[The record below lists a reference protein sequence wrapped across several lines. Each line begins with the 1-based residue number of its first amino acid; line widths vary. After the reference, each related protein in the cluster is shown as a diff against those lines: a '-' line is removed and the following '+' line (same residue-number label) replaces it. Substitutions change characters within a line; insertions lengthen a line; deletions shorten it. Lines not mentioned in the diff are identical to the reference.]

1 MKPKHQAIVAG
12 LALSLTLGVAAP
24 IPMFAQTDTVQ
35 QQDIAGN
42 ANADPITDVDAKQPA
57 PSDYDP
63 ADEYSEAVDPSSL
76 MTLSFNS
83 MMATSS
89 SSLQPKALSSEM
101 KYFAQNESGS
111 NYNLGFSY
119 GDGYHAMGFYQ
130 FDRRYALVDFMQECY
145 NYNPQKYGMFKAV
158 IDRGSELKRDVD
170 DVIYDEKTHKLTE
183 LGQLAEDAWHAA
195 YAADPQEFSALQD
208 AYGYQEYYL
217 PVERIV
223 RKYGL
228 DLSGRADCLKGLCWG
243 MNNLFGSGG
252 CQKFFKMANL
262 SNDMSDEQ
270 AVTAI
275 CDALIDYM
283 TNPSTNQY
291 AASYANRYTR
301 EKKTCL
307 TYLAQHKTENDA
319 NKDTAGSGS
328 DAGSDSGNGS
338 TSDTGTDS
346 GNGSTSDTGTDSGN
360 GTGSDSGTGS
370 GSGSDSGAGSG
381 TGSTDQP
388 SQGAGSVGGG
398 SSAAGGAITTPAG
411 GSATGSPNAPSTDTG
426 AGSTSSPSTG
436 GGADSGDGSTSGG
449 NSSSNAPSGTPS
461 DSAAGSNGSADAGG
475 DSGDD
480 AGDANGGAT
489 SGGTSD
495 NGASSDAGTQGS
507 GSTSLPSTDGKPDGG
522 KDGTDSKDDGGKGQ
536 GDKSVKAKAKA
547 GSDKADTKSG
557 EVEKLPATADASTIG
572 LVVSAALSLSGV
584 GAVVVG
590 KRRSAEKVPFEDGFR
605 G

>member
-12 LALSLTLGVAAP
+12 LALSLTLSVAAP

-63 ADEYSEAVDPSSL
+63 ADEYSEVVDPSPL
-76 MTLSFNS
+76 MTLSLNS
-83 MMATSS
+83 IMATSS

-158 IDRGSELKRDVD
+158 IDRGSELKRDAD
-170 DVIYDEKTHKLTE
+170 DVIYDKKTHKLTE

-283 TNPSTNQY
+283 TNTSTNQY
-291 AASYANRYTR
+291 AASYANRYER

-319 NKDTAGSGS
+319 NKDTSGSGSDTDSDAGAGSGS
-328 DAGSDSGNGS
+328 GAGSDSNNGS
-338 TSDTGTDS
+338 
-346 GNGSTSDTGTDSGN
+346 GS

-370 GSGSDSGAGSG
+370 GSGS
-381 TGSTDQP
+381 TDQP
-388 SQGAGSVGGG
+388 SQGEGSAGGG
-398 SSAAGGAITTPAG
+398 SSAAGGTVTTPAG
-411 GSATGSPNAPSTDTG
+411 GSTTGSPNAPSTDMGT
-426 AGSTSSPSTG
+426 GSTSSPSTG

-449 NSSSNAPSGTPS
+449 SSSSNAPSGTPS
-461 DSAAGSNGSADAGG
+461 DSAAGSNGSADADG

-489 SGGTSD
+489 NGDTSD
-495 NGASSDAGTQGS
+495 NGASSGAGTQGS

-522 KDGTDSKDDGGKGQ
+522 KDGADSKDDGGKGQ
-536 GDKSVKAKAKA
+536 GDKGINGQGKAMVKAGA
-547 GSDKADTKSG
+547 DKADTKSG

-584 GAVVVG
+584 GAVVAG

>member
-42 ANADPITDVDAKQPA
+42 ADADPITDVDAKQPA

-63 ADEYSEAVDPSSL
+63 GDEYSEAVDSSSL

-83 MMATSS
+83 IMATSS
-89 SSLQPKALSSEM
+89 SSLQPMALSSEL

-145 NYNPQKYGMFKAV
+145 NYNPQKYGMLKAV
-158 IDRGSELKRDVD
+158 IDRGSELKRDAD
-170 DVIYDEKTHKLTE
+170 DVIYDKKTHKLTE

-195 YAADPQEFSALQD
+195 YAADSQEFSALQD

-283 TNPSTNQY
+283 TNTSTNQY
-291 AASYANRYTR
+291 AASYANRYER

-319 NKDTAGSGS
+319 NKDTSGSGSDTDSDAGAGSGS
-328 DAGSDSGNGS
+328 DNGS
-338 TSDTGTDS
+338 GS
-346 GNGSTSDTGTDSGN
+346 GAS
-360 GTGSDSGTGS
+360 SDSGTGS
-370 GSGSDSGAGSG
+370 GSGS
-381 TGSTDQP
+381 TDQP
-388 SQGAGSVGGG
+388 SQGTGGG
-398 SSAAGGAITTPAG
+398 SSAAGGTVTTPAG
-411 GSATGSPNAPSTDTG
+411 GGTTGSPNAPSTDAGT
-426 AGSTSSPSTG
+426 GSTSSPSTG

-449 NSSSNAPSGTPS
+449 SSSSNAPSGTPS
-461 DSAAGSNGSADAGG
+461 DSAAGSNGSADADG

-489 SGGTSD
+489 NGDTSD
-495 NGASSDAGTQGS
+495 NGASSGAGTQGS
-507 GSTSLPSTDGKPDGG
+507 GSTSLPSTGEKPDGG
-522 KDGTDSKDDGGKGQ
+522 KDSTDSKDDGGKGQ
-536 GDKSVKAKAKA
+536 GDKGVNGRGKAKA
-547 GSDKADTKSG
+547 GADRADTKSD

>member
-12 LALSLTLGVAAP
+12 LALSLTLSVAAP

-63 ADEYSEAVDPSSL
+63 ADEYSEVVDSSSL
-76 MTLSFNS
+76 MTLSLNS
-83 MMATSS
+83 IMATSS

-158 IDRGSELKRDVD
+158 IDRGSELKRDAD
-170 DVIYDEKTHKLTE
+170 DVIYDKKTHKLTE
-183 LGQLAEDAWHAA
+183 LGQFAEDAWHAA

-283 TNPSTNQY
+283 TNTSTNQY
-291 AASYANRYTR
+291 AASYANRYER

-307 TYLAQHKTENDA
+307 TYLSQHKTENDA
-319 NKDTAGSGS
+319 NKDTSGSGSDTGSDVGAGSGS
-328 DAGSDSGNGS
+328 GAGSDSNNGS
-338 TSDTGTDS
+338 
-346 GNGSTSDTGTDSGN
+346 GS

-370 GSGSDSGAGSG
+370 GSGS
-381 TGSTDQP
+381 TDQP
-388 SQGAGSVGGG
+388 SQGEGSAGGG
-398 SSAAGGAITTPAG
+398 SSAAGGTVTTPAG
-411 GSATGSPNAPSTDTG
+411 GSTTGSPNAPSTDMGT
-426 AGSTSSPSTG
+426 GSTSSPSTG

-449 NSSSNAPSGTPS
+449 SSSSNAPSGTPS
-461 DSAAGSNGSADAGG
+461 DSAAGSNGSADADG

-489 SGGTSD
+489 NGDTSD
-495 NGASSDAGTQGS
+495 NGASSGAGTQGS

-522 KDGTDSKDDGGKGQ
+522 KDGADSKDDGGKGQ
-536 GDKSVKAKAKA
+536 GDKGINGQGKAMAKA
-547 GSDKADTKSG
+547 GADKADTKSG

-584 GAVVVG
+584 GAVVAG

>member
-63 ADEYSEAVDPSSL
+63 GDEYSEAVDSSSL

-83 MMATSS
+83 IMATSS

-145 NYNPQKYGMFKAV
+145 SYNPQKYGMFKAV
-158 IDRGSELKRDVD
+158 IDRGGELKRDAD
-170 DVIYDEKTHKLTE
+170 DVIYDKKTHKLTE

-283 TNPSTNQY
+283 TNTSTNQY

-338 TSDTGTDS
+338 TSDTGTGSD
-346 GNGSTSDTGTDSGN
+346 NGSGS

-370 GSGSDSGAGSG
+370 GSGS
-381 TGSTDQP
+381 TDQP
-388 SQGAGSVGGG
+388 SQGAGGG
-398 SSAAGGAITTPAG
+398 SSAAGGTVTTPAG
-411 GSATGSPNAPSTDTG
+411 GSTTGSPNAPSTDAG

-436 GGADSGDGSTSGG
+436 SGTNSGDGSASSGD
-449 NSSSNAPSGTPS
+449 SSSNAPSGAPS

-480 AGDANGGAT
+480 AGDADAGAT
-489 SGGTSD
+489 NGDASD
-495 NGASSDAGTQGS
+495 NGASSGAGTQGS

-522 KDGTDSKDDGGKGQ
+522 KGQ
-536 GDKSVKAKAKA
+536 GDKGINGQGKAKA
-547 GSDKADTKSG
+547 GSDKADTKSD

-590 KRRSAEKVPFEDGFR
+590 KRHSAEKVPFEDGFR

>member
-24 IPMFAQTDTVQ
+24 IPLFAQTDTVQ

-101 KYFAQNESGS
+101 KYFAENESGS

-158 IDRGSELKRDVD
+158 IDRGSELKRNVD
-170 DVIYDEKTHKLTE
+170 DVIYDKKTHKLTE

-195 YAADPQEFSALQD
+195 YTADPQEFSALQD

-223 RKYGL
+223 HKYGL

-252 CQKFFKMANL
+252 CQKFFKMADL

-283 TNPSTNQY
+283 TNTSTNQY
-291 AASYANRYTR
+291 AASYANRYER

-307 TYLAQHKTENDA
+307 TYLAQHKAENDA
-319 NKDTAGSGS
+319 NKDASGSGSDTGSDAGAGSGS
-328 DAGSDSGNGS
+328 
-338 TSDTGTDS
+338 
-346 GNGSTSDTGTDSGN
+346 
-360 GTGSDSGTGS
+360 GTGSDSNNGSGSGAGSDSDAGS
-370 GSGSDSGAGSG
+370 GSGS
-381 TGSTDQP
+381 TGQP
-388 SQGAGSVGGG
+388 SQGAGGG

-411 GSATGSPNAPSTDTG
+411 GSTTGSPNTPSTDTG
-426 AGSTSSPSTG
+426 AGSTSSPDAGS
-436 GGADSGDGSTSGG
+436 GADSGNGSVSSGGSSSDAPSGAPSGGATGSNSSVDAGG
-449 NSSSNAPSGTPS
+449 NSDGE
-461 DSAAGSNGSADAGG
+461 
-475 DSGDD
+475 
-480 AGDANGGAT
+480 AGDANGGAA
-489 SGGTSD
+489 SGDASG
-495 NGASSDAGTQGS
+495 NGSPSNADAPGS
-507 GSTSLPSTDGKPDGG
+507 GSTSLPSAGEKPDGG
-522 KDGTDSKDDGGKGQ
+522 KDGADSKDDGGKGQ
-536 GDKSVKAKAKA
+536 GDKSVNGQGKAKDGA
-547 GSDKADTKSG
+547 GKADTKSD

-590 KRRSAEKVPFEDGFR
+590 KRHSAEKVPFEDGFR

>member
-63 ADEYSEAVDPSSL
+63 GDEYSEAVDSSSL

-83 MMATSS
+83 IMATSS
-89 SSLQPKALSSEM
+89 SSLQPMALSSEL

-158 IDRGSELKRDVD
+158 IDRGSELKRDAD
-170 DVIYDEKTHKLTE
+170 DVIYDKKTHKLTE

-283 TNPSTNQY
+283 TNTSTNQY

-307 TYLAQHKTENDA
+307 TYLSQHKTENDT
-319 NKDTAGSGS
+319 NKDTSGSGSDTGSDAGAGSGS
-328 DAGSDSGNGS
+328 GAGSDSDNGS
-338 TSDTGTDS
+338 
-346 GNGSTSDTGTDSGN
+346 GS

-370 GSGSDSGAGSG
+370 GSGS
-381 TGSTDQP
+381 TDQP
-388 SQGAGSVGGG
+388 SQGAGGG
-398 SSAAGGAITTPAG
+398 SSAAGGTVTTPAG
-411 GSATGSPNAPSTDTG
+411 GSTTGSSNAPSTDAGT
-426 AGSTSSPSTG
+426 GSTSSPSTG

-449 NSSSNAPSGTPS
+449 SSSSNAPSGTPS

-475 DSGDD
+475 DSDDD

-489 SGGTSD
+489 NGDTSD
-495 NGASSDAGTQGS
+495 NGASSGAGTQGS
-507 GSTSLPSTDGKPDGG
+507 GSTSLPNTDGKPDGG
-522 KDGTDSKDDGGKGQ
+522 KGQ
-536 GDKSVKAKAKA
+536 GDKGINGQGKAKA
-547 GSDKADTKSG
+547 GSDKADTKSD

-590 KRRSAEKVPFEDGFR
+590 KRHSAEKVPFEDGFR

>member
-35 QQDIAGN
+35 QQDIVGN
-42 ANADPITDVDAKQPA
+42 ADADPITDVDAKQPA

-63 ADEYSEAVDPSSL
+63 GDEYSEAVDSSSL

-83 MMATSS
+83 IMATSS
-89 SSLQPKALSSEM
+89 SSLQPMALSSEL

-158 IDRGSELKRDVD
+158 IDRGSELKRDAD
-170 DVIYDEKTHKLTE
+170 DVIYDKKTHKLTE

-283 TNPSTNQY
+283 TNTSTNQY

-307 TYLAQHKTENDA
+307 TYLAQHKTEDDA
-319 NKDTAGSGS
+319 NKDTSGSGSDTGSDAGAGSGS
-328 DAGSDSGNGS
+328 GAGSDSNNGS
-338 TSDTGTDS
+338 GS
-346 GNGSTSDTGTDSGN
+346 GA
-360 GTGSDSGTGS
+360 GSDSGTGS
-370 GSGSDSGAGSG
+370 GSGS
-381 TGSTDQP
+381 TDQP
-388 SQGAGSVGGG
+388 SQGAGGG

-411 GSATGSPNAPSTDTG
+411 GSTTGSPNTPSTDAGTG
-426 AGSTSSPSTG
+426 SASSPSTG
-436 GGADSGDGSTSGG
+436 SGTNSGDGSTSGSS
-449 NSSSNAPSGTPS
+449 SSSNAPSGAPS

-489 SGGTSD
+489 NGDTSD
-495 NGASSDAGTQGS
+495 NGASSGAGTQGS
-507 GSTSLPSTDGKPDGG
+507 GSTSLPNTDGKSDDG
-522 KDGTDSKDDGGKGQ
+522 KDGADSKDDGGKGQ
-536 GDKSVKAKAKA
+536 GDKGINGQGKAKA
-547 GSDKADTKSG
+547 GADKADMKSD

-590 KRRSAEKVPFEDGFR
+590 KRHSAEKVPFEDGFR

>member
-35 QQDIAGN
+35 QQDIVGN

-170 DVIYDEKTHKLTE
+170 DVIYDKKTHKLTE

-283 TNPSTNQY
+283 TNTSTNQY

-328 DAGSDSGNGS
+328 DAGSDSGDGS
-338 TSDTGTDS
+338 ASDTGTDS
-346 GNGSTSDTGTDSGN
+346 GNGSGS
-360 GTGSDSGTGS
+360 GTGSDSDAGS
-370 GSGSDSGAGSG
+370 GS
-381 TGSTDQP
+381 GSTDQP
-388 SQGAGSVGGG
+388 SQGTGGG
-398 SSAAGGAITTPAG
+398 SSAADGAITTPAG
-411 GSATGSPNAPSTDTG
+411 GSTTGSPNAPSTDAGT
-426 AGSTSSPSTG
+426 GSTSSPSTG
-436 GGADSGDGSTSGG
+436 GGADSGDGSTSGSS
-449 NSSSNAPSGTPS
+449 SSSNAPSGAPS

-489 SGGTSD
+489 NGDTSD
-495 NGASSDAGTQGS
+495 NGASSGAGTQGS
-507 GSTSLPSTDGKPDGG
+507 DSTSLPSADGKSDGS
-522 KDGTDSKDDGGKGQ
+522 KDSTDSKDDGGKGQ
-536 GDKSVKAKAKA
+536 GDKGVNGQGKAKA
-547 GSDKADTKSG
+547 GADKADMKSD

>member
-24 IPMFAQTDTVQ
+24 VPMFAQTDTVQ

-63 ADEYSEAVDPSSL
+63 ADEYSEAADPSSL

-83 MMATSS
+83 IMATSS
-89 SSLQPKALSSEM
+89 SSLQPKALSSEL

-130 FDRRYALVDFMQECY
+130 FDRRYALVDFMRECY

-170 DVIYDEKTHKLTE
+170 DVIYDKKTHKLTE

-283 TNPSTNQY
+283 TNTSTNQY
-291 AASYANRYTR
+291 AASYANRYER

-338 TSDTGTDS
+338 ASDTGTDS
-346 GNGSTSDTGTDSGN
+346 GNGS
-360 GTGSDSGTGS
+360 GSDSDAGS
-370 GSGSDSGAGSG
+370 GS
-381 TGSTDQP
+381 GSTDQP
-388 SQGAGSVGGG
+388 SQGAGGAGGG

-411 GSATGSPNAPSTDTG
+411 GSTTGSPNAPFTDTG

-489 SGGTSD
+489 SGDTSD
-495 NGASSDAGTQGS
+495 NGASSGAGTQGS
-507 GSTSLPSTDGKPDGG
+507 GSTSLPSMDAKSDGG
-522 KDGTDSKDDGGKGQ
+522 KDSTDSKDDDSKGQ
-536 GDKSVKAKAKA
+536 GDKSADSQGKAKA
-547 GSDKADTKSG
+547 GADKADTKSG
-557 EVEKLPATADASTIG
+557 EVEKLPATADAGTIG

-590 KRRSAEKVPFEDGFR
+590 KRHSAEKVPFEDGFR

>member
-12 LALSLTLGVAAP
+12 LALSLTLSVAAP

-63 ADEYSEAVDPSSL
+63 GDEYSEAVDSSSL

-83 MMATSS
+83 IMATSS
-89 SSLQPKALSSEM
+89 SSLQPMALSSEM

-145 NYNPQKYGMFKAV
+145 SYNPQKYGMFKAV
-158 IDRGSELKRDVD
+158 IDRGSELKRDAD
-170 DVIYDEKTHKLTE
+170 DVIYDKKTHKLTE

-283 TNPSTNQY
+283 TNTSTNQY
-291 AASYANRYTR
+291 AASYANRYER

-319 NKDTAGSGS
+319 NKDTSGSGS
-328 DAGSDSGNGS
+328 GAS
-338 TSDTGTDS
+338 
-346 GNGSTSDTGTDSGN
+346 
-360 GTGSDSGTGS
+360 SDSGTGS
-370 GSGSDSGAGSG
+370 GSGS
-381 TGSTDQP
+381 TDQP
-388 SQGAGSVGGG
+388 SQGAGGG

-411 GSATGSPNAPSTDTG
+411 GSTTGSPNAPSTDTG
-426 AGSTSSPSTG
+426 TGSTSSPSTG

-449 NSSSNAPSGTPS
+449 SSSSNAPSGTPS
-461 DSAAGSNGSADAGG
+461 DSAAGSNGSADADG

-489 SGGTSD
+489 NGDTSD
-495 NGASSDAGTQGS
+495 NGASSGAGTQGS
-507 GSTSLPSTDGKPDGG
+507 GSTSLPNTDGKTDGG
-522 KDGTDSKDDGGKGQ
+522 KDGADSKDDGGKGQ
-536 GDKSVKAKAKA
+536 GDKGISGQGKAKA
-547 GSDKADTKSG
+547 GVDKADTKSD
-557 EVEKLPATADASTIG
+557 EAEKLPATADASTIG

-590 KRRSAEKVPFEDGFR
+590 KRRSVEKVPFEDGFR

>member
-35 QQDIAGN
+35 QQDIVGN
-42 ANADPITDVDAKQPA
+42 ADADPITDVDAKQPA

-63 ADEYSEAVDPSSL
+63 GDEYSEAVDSSSL

-83 MMATSS
+83 IMATSS
-89 SSLQPKALSSEM
+89 SSLQPMALSSEL

-145 NYNPQKYGMFKAV
+145 NCNPQKYGMFKAV
-158 IDRGSELKRDVD
+158 IDRGSELKRDAD
-170 DVIYDEKTHKLTE
+170 DVIYNKKTHKLTE

-283 TNPSTNQY
+283 TNTSTNQY

-307 TYLAQHKTENDA
+307 TYLSQHKTENDA

-338 TSDTGTDS
+338 ASDTGTDS
-346 GNGSTSDTGTDSGN
+346 GNGSGS

-370 GSGSDSGAGSG
+370 GSGS
-381 TGSTDQP
+381 TDRP
-388 SQGAGSVGGG
+388 SQGEGSAGGG
-398 SSAAGGAITTPAG
+398 SSAADGAITTPAG
-411 GSATGSPNAPSTDTG
+411 GSTTGSPNAPSTDAG

-436 GGADSGDGSTSGG
+436 SGTDSGDGSTSGSS
-449 NSSSNAPSGTPS
+449 SSSNAPSGAPS
-461 DSAAGSNGSADAGG
+461 DSAAGSNGSANAGG

-489 SGGTSD
+489 NGDTSD
-495 NGASSDAGTQGS
+495 NGASSGAGTQGS
-507 GSTSLPSTDGKPDGG
+507 GSPNTGEKPDGG
-522 KDGTDSKDDGGKGQ
+522 KDSTDSKDDGGKGQ
-536 GDKSVKAKAKA
+536 GDKSANGQGKAKADT
-547 GSDKADTKSG
+547 DKADTKSG

-590 KRRSAEKVPFEDGFR
+590 KRHSAEKVPFEDGFR

>member
-63 ADEYSEAVDPSSL
+63 ADEYSEVVDPSPL

-83 MMATSS
+83 IMATSS

-158 IDRGSELKRDVD
+158 IDRGSELKRDAD
-170 DVIYDEKTHKLTE
+170 DVIYDKKTHKLTE

-195 YAADPQEFSALQD
+195 YAADSQEFSALQD

-252 CQKFFKMANL
+252 CQKFFKMADL

-283 TNPSTNQY
+283 TNTSTNQY

-319 NKDTAGSGS
+319 NKDTSGSGSDTGSDAGAGSGS
-328 DAGSDSGNGS
+328 GVGSDSNNGS
-338 TSDTGTDS
+338 
-346 GNGSTSDTGTDSGN
+346 GS

-370 GSGSDSGAGSG
+370 GSGS
-381 TGSTDQP
+381 TDQP
-388 SQGAGSVGGG
+388 SQGEGSAGGD

-411 GSATGSPNAPSTDTG
+411 GSTAGSPNAPSTDAG
-426 AGSTSSPSTG
+426 AGSTPSPSTSSG
-436 GGADSGDGSTSGG
+436 TDSGDGSTSG
-449 NSSSNAPSGTPS
+449 SSSSSSAPSGTPS
-461 DSAAGSNGSADAGG
+461 DSAAGSNGSADADG
-475 DSGDD
+475 DSGDG
-480 AGDANGGAT
+480 AGDANGGAA
-489 SGGTSD
+489 SGDTSD
-495 NGASSDAGTQGS
+495 NGATSDAGTQGS

-522 KDGTDSKDDGGKGQ
+522 KDGADSKDDGGKGQ
-536 GDKSVKAKAKA
+536 GDKSVNDQGKAKA
-547 GSDKADTKSG
+547 GADKADTKSD

-590 KRRSAEKVPFEDGFR
+590 KRHSAEKVPFEDGFR

>member
-63 ADEYSEAVDPSSL
+63 ADEYSEAVDSSSL

-83 MMATSS
+83 IMATSS

-158 IDRGSELKRDVD
+158 IDRGSELKRDAD
-170 DVIYDEKTHKLTE
+170 DVIYDKKTHKLTE

-195 YAADPQEFSALQD
+195 YAADSQEFSALQD

-217 PVERIV
+217 SVERIV

-283 TNPSTNQY
+283 TNTSTNQY

-338 TSDTGTDS
+338 ASDTGTDS
-346 GNGSTSDTGTDSGN
+346 GNGSG
-360 GTGSDSGTGS
+360 SGT
-370 GSGSDSGAGSG
+370 GSDSGAGSG
-381 TGSTDQP
+381 SGSTDQP
-388 SQGAGSVGGG
+388 SQGAGGG

-411 GSATGSPNAPSTDTG
+411 GSTTGSPNAPSTDTG
-426 AGSTSSPSTG
+426 TGSTSSPSTG
-436 GGADSGDGSTSGG
+436 GGADSGDGSTSGSS
-449 NSSSNAPSGTPS
+449 SSSNAPSGAPS

-489 SGGTSD
+489 NGDTSD
-495 NGASSDAGTQGS
+495 NGASSGAGTQGS
-507 GSTSLPSTDGKPDGG
+507 GSTSLPNTDGKSDDG
-522 KDGTDSKDDGGKGQ
+522 KDSTDSKDDGGKGQ
-536 GDKSVKAKAKA
+536 GDKGVNGQGKAKA
-547 GSDKADTKSG
+547 GADKADMKSD

>member
-63 ADEYSEAVDPSSL
+63 ADEYSEVVDPSPL
-76 MTLSFNS
+76 MTLSLNS
-83 MMATSS
+83 IMATSS

-158 IDRGSELKRDVD
+158 IDRGSELKRDAD
-170 DVIYDEKTHKLTE
+170 DVIYDKKTHKLTE

-283 TNPSTNQY
+283 TNTSTNQY
-291 AASYANRYTR
+291 AASYANRYER

-319 NKDTAGSGS
+319 NKDTSGSGSDTGSDVGAGSGS
-328 DAGSDSGNGS
+328 GAGSDSNNGS
-338 TSDTGTDS
+338 
-346 GNGSTSDTGTDSGN
+346 GS

-370 GSGSDSGAGSG
+370 GSGS
-381 TGSTDQP
+381 TDQP
-388 SQGAGSVGGG
+388 SQGEGSAGGG
-398 SSAAGGAITTPAG
+398 SSAAGGTVTTPAG
-411 GSATGSPNAPSTDTG
+411 GSTTGSPNAPSTDMGT
-426 AGSTSSPSTG
+426 GSTSSPSTG
-436 GGADSGDGSTSGG
+436 GGADSGDGSASSGG
-449 NSSSNAPSGTPS
+449 SSSNAPSGTPS
-461 DSAAGSNGSADAGG
+461 DSAAGSNGSADADG

-489 SGGTSD
+489 NGDTSD
-495 NGASSDAGTQGS
+495 NGASSGAGTQGS

-522 KDGTDSKDDGGKGQ
+522 KDGADSKDDGGKGQ
-536 GDKSVKAKAKA
+536 GDKGINGQGKAMVKAGA
-547 GSDKADTKSG
+547 DKADTKSG

-584 GAVVVG
+584 GAVVAG

>member
-63 ADEYSEAVDPSSL
+63 ADEYSEVVDPSPL
-76 MTLSFNS
+76 MTLSLNS
-83 MMATSS
+83 IMATSS

-158 IDRGSELKRDVD
+158 IDRGSELKRDAD
-170 DVIYDEKTHKLTE
+170 DVIYDKKTHKLTE

-283 TNPSTNQY
+283 TNTSTNQY
-291 AASYANRYTR
+291 AASYANRYER

-319 NKDTAGSGS
+319 NKDASGSGSDTGSDVGAGSGS
-328 DAGSDSGNGS
+328 GAGSDSNNGS
-338 TSDTGTDS
+338 
-346 GNGSTSDTGTDSGN
+346 GS

-370 GSGSDSGAGSG
+370 GSGS
-381 TGSTDQP
+381 TDQP
-388 SQGAGSVGGG
+388 SQGEGSAGGG
-398 SSAAGGAITTPAG
+398 SSAAGGTVTTPAG
-411 GSATGSPNAPSTDTG
+411 GSTTGSPNAPSTDMGT
-426 AGSTSSPSTG
+426 GSTSSPSTG

-449 NSSSNAPSGTPS
+449 SSSSNAPSGTPS
-461 DSAAGSNGSADAGG
+461 DSAAGSNGSADADG

-489 SGGTSD
+489 NGDTSD
-495 NGASSDAGTQGS
+495 NGASSGAGTQGS

-522 KDGTDSKDDGGKGQ
+522 KDGADSKDDGGKGQ
-536 GDKSVKAKAKA
+536 GDKGINGQGKAMAKA
-547 GSDKADTKSG
+547 GADRADTKSD

>member
-63 ADEYSEAVDPSSL
+63 GDEYSEAVDSSSL

-83 MMATSS
+83 IMATSS
-89 SSLQPKALSSEM
+89 SSLQPMALSSEL

-158 IDRGSELKRDVD
+158 IDRGSELKRDAD
-170 DVIYDEKTHKLTE
+170 DVIYDKKTHKLTE

-283 TNPSTNQY
+283 TNTSTNQY
-291 AASYANRYTR
+291 AASYANRYER

-328 DAGSDSGNGS
+328 DAGSGSGAGSGSDNGS
-338 TSDTGTDS
+338 GS
-346 GNGSTSDTGTDSGN
+346 GAS
-360 GTGSDSGTGS
+360 SDSGTGS
-370 GSGSDSGAGSG
+370 GSGS
-381 TGSTDQP
+381 TDQP
-388 SQGAGSVGGG
+388 SQGAGGG
-398 SSAAGGAITTPAG
+398 SSAVGGAITTPAG
-411 GSATGSPNAPSTDTG
+411 GSTTGSPNAPSTDAG

-436 GGADSGDGSTSGG
+436 SGTNSGDGSTSG
-449 NSSSNAPSGTPS
+449 SSSNSSAPSGAPS

-489 SGGTSD
+489 NGGTSD
-495 NGASSDAGTQGS
+495 NGASSGAGTLGS
-507 GSTSLPSTDGKPDGG
+507 GSTSLPSTDGKSDDG
-522 KDGTDSKDDGGKGQ
+522 KDSTDSKDDGGKGQ
-536 GDKSVKAKAKA
+536 GDKSVNDQGKAKA
-547 GSDKADTKSG
+547 GADKADTKSD

-590 KRRSAEKVPFEDGFR
+590 KRHSPEKVPFEDGFR

>member
-35 QQDIAGN
+35 QQDIVGN
-42 ANADPITDVDAKQPA
+42 ADADPITDVDAKQPA

-63 ADEYSEAVDPSSL
+63 GDEYSEAVDSSSL

-83 MMATSS
+83 IMATSS
-89 SSLQPKALSSEM
+89 SSLQPMALSSEL

-145 NYNPQKYGMFKAV
+145 SYNPQKYGMFKAV
-158 IDRGSELKRDVD
+158 IDRGSELKRDAD
-170 DVIYDEKTHKLTE
+170 DVIYDKKTHKLTE

-283 TNPSTNQY
+283 TNTSTNQY
-291 AASYANRYTR
+291 AASYANRYER

-319 NKDTAGSGS
+319 NKDT
-328 DAGSDSGNGS
+328 
-338 TSDTGTDS
+338 
-346 GNGSTSDTGTDSGN
+346 
-360 GTGSDSGTGS
+360 S
-370 GSGSDSGAGSG
+370 GSGSDTGSDAGAGSGSGAGSDSNNG
-381 TGSTDQP
+381 SGSGAGSDSDTGSGAGSTDQP
-388 SQGAGSVGGG
+388 SQGEGSAGGG

-411 GSATGSPNAPSTDTG
+411 GSTTGSPNAPSTDAG

-436 GGADSGDGSTSGG
+436 SGTDSGDGSTSGSS
-449 NSSSNAPSGTPS
+449 SSSNAPSGAPS
-461 DSAAGSNGSADAGG
+461 DSAAGSNGSANAGG

-480 AGDANGGAT
+480 AGDADGGAT

-495 NGASSDAGTQGS
+495 NGASSGAGTQGS
-507 GSTSLPSTDGKPDGG
+507 GSTSLPNTDGKPDGG
-522 KDGTDSKDDGGKGQ
+522 KGGADSKDDGGKGQ
-536 GDKSVKAKAKA
+536 GDKGINGQGKAMAKA
-547 GSDKADTKSG
+547 GADKADTKSD

-590 KRRSAEKVPFEDGFR
+590 KRHSAEKVPFEDGFR

>member
-42 ANADPITDVDAKQPA
+42 ADADPITDVDAKQPA

-63 ADEYSEAVDPSSL
+63 GDEYSEAVDSSSL

-83 MMATSS
+83 IMATSS
-89 SSLQPKALSSEM
+89 SSLQPMALSSEL

-111 NYNLGFSY
+111 NYNLGFNY

-145 NYNPQKYGMFKAV
+145 SYNPQKYGMFKAV
-158 IDRGSELKRDVD
+158 IDRGSELKRDAD
-170 DVIYDEKTHKLTE
+170 DVIYDKKTHKLTE
-183 LGQLAEDAWHAA
+183 LGRFAEDAWHAA

-283 TNPSTNQY
+283 TNTSTNQY
-291 AASYANRYTR
+291 AASYANRYER

-307 TYLAQHKTENDA
+307 TYLSQHKTENDA
-319 NKDTAGSGS
+319 NKDTSGSGSDTGSDAGAGSGS
-328 DAGSDSGNGS
+328 DAS
-338 TSDTGTDS
+338 
-346 GNGSTSDTGTDSGN
+346 
-360 GTGSDSGTGS
+360 SDSGTGS
-370 GSGSDSGAGSG
+370 GSGS
-381 TGSTDQP
+381 TDQP
-388 SQGAGSVGGG
+388 SQGAGGG

-411 GSATGSPNAPSTDTG
+411 GSTTGSPNAPSTDAG

-436 GGADSGDGSTSGG
+436 GGTDSGDGSASSGG
-449 NSSSNAPSGTPS
+449 SSSNVPSGALS

-480 AGDANGGAT
+480 AGDANSGAT
-489 SGGTSD
+489 NGDTSD
-495 NGASSDAGTQGS
+495 NGASSGAGTQGS
-507 GSTSLPSTDGKPDGG
+507 DSTSLPSADGKSDGS
-522 KDGTDSKDDGGKGQ
+522 KDSTDSKDDGGKGQ
-536 GDKSVKAKAKA
+536 GDKGINGQGKAMAKA
-547 GSDKADTKSG
+547 GADKADTKSG

-590 KRRSAEKVPFEDGFR
+590 KRHSAEKVPFEDGFR

>member
-35 QQDIAGN
+35 QQDIVGN
-42 ANADPITDVDAKQPA
+42 ADADPITDVDAKQPA

-63 ADEYSEAVDPSSL
+63 GDEYSEAVDSSSL
-76 MTLSFNS
+76 MALSFNS
-83 MMATSS
+83 IMATSS
-89 SSLQPKALSSEM
+89 SSLQPMALSSEM

-158 IDRGSELKRDVD
+158 IDRGSELKRDAD
-170 DVIYDEKTHKLTE
+170 DVIYDKKTHKLTE

-195 YAADPQEFSALQD
+195 YAADSQEFSALQD

-283 TNPSTNQY
+283 TNTSTNQY

-319 NKDTAGSGS
+319 NKDTSGSGSDTGSDAGAGSGS
-328 DAGSDSGNGS
+328 GAGSDSNNGS
-338 TSDTGTDS
+338 GS
-346 GNGSTSDTGTDSGN
+346 GA
-360 GTGSDSGTGS
+360 GSDSGTGS
-370 GSGSDSGAGSG
+370 GSGS
-381 TGSTDQP
+381 TDQP
-388 SQGAGSVGGG
+388 SQGAGGG
-398 SSAAGGAITTPAG
+398 SSAAGGTVTTPAG
-411 GSATGSPNAPSTDTG
+411 GSTTGSPNAPSTDAG

-436 GGADSGDGSTSGG
+436 SGTDSGDGSTSGSS
-449 NSSSNAPSGTPS
+449 SSSNAPSGAPS

-489 SGGTSD
+489 NGDTSD
-495 NGASSDAGTQGS
+495 NGASSGAGTQGS

-522 KDGTDSKDDGGKGQ
+522 KDGADSKDDGGKGQ
-536 GDKSVKAKAKA
+536 GDKGINGQGKAMAKA
-547 GSDKADTKSG
+547 GADKADTKSG

-584 GAVVVG
+584 GAVVAG

>member
-63 ADEYSEAVDPSSL
+63 GDEYSEAVDSSSL

-83 MMATSS
+83 IMATSS
-89 SSLQPKALSSEM
+89 SSLQPMALSSEL

-145 NYNPQKYGMFKAV
+145 SYNPQKYGMFKAV
-158 IDRGSELKRDVD
+158 IDRGGELKRDAD
-170 DVIYDEKTHKLTE
+170 DVIYDKKTHKLTE

-217 PVERIV
+217 PIERIV

-283 TNPSTNQY
+283 TNTSTNQY

-319 NKDTAGSGS
+319 NKDTSGSGSDMGSDVGAGSGS
-328 DAGSDSGNGS
+328 GAGSDSNNGS
-338 TSDTGTDS
+338 GS
-346 GNGSTSDTGTDSGN
+346 GA
-360 GTGSDSGTGS
+360 GSDSGTGS
-370 GSGSDSGAGSG
+370 GSGS
-381 TGSTDQP
+381 TDQP
-388 SQGAGSVGGG
+388 SQGEGSVGGG
-398 SSAAGGAITTPAG
+398 SSAAGGTITTPAG
-411 GSATGSPNAPSTDTG
+411 GSTTGSPNAPSTDAG
-426 AGSTSSPSTG
+426 VGSTSSPSTG
-436 GGADSGDGSTSGG
+436 SGTDSGDGSTSGG
-449 NSSSNAPSGTPS
+449 SSSSNAPSGAPS
-461 DSAAGSNGSADAGG
+461 GSAAGSNGSADAGG

-489 SGGTSD
+489 NGGTSD
-495 NGASSDAGTQGS
+495 NGASSGAGTQGS
-507 GSTSLPSTDGKPDGG
+507 GFTSLPSTGEKPDGG
-522 KDGTDSKDDGGKGQ
+522 KDSADSKDDGGKGQ
-536 GDKSVKAKAKA
+536 GDKGINGQGKAKA
-547 GSDKADTKSG
+547 GSDKADTKSD

-590 KRRSAEKVPFEDGFR
+590 KRHSAEKVPFEDGFR

>member
-63 ADEYSEAVDPSSL
+63 ADEYSEVVDPSPL
-76 MTLSFNS
+76 MTLSLNS
-83 MMATSS
+83 IMATSS

-158 IDRGSELKRDVD
+158 IDRGSELKRDAD
-170 DVIYDEKTHKLTE
+170 NVIYDKKTHKLTE

-283 TNPSTNQY
+283 TNTSTNQY
-291 AASYANRYTR
+291 AASYANRYER

-319 NKDTAGSGS
+319 NKDTSGSGSDTGSDVGAGSGS
-328 DAGSDSGNGS
+328 GAGSDSNNGS
-338 TSDTGTDS
+338 
-346 GNGSTSDTGTDSGN
+346 GS

-370 GSGSDSGAGSG
+370 GSGS
-381 TGSTDQP
+381 TDQP
-388 SQGAGSVGGG
+388 SQGEGSAGGG
-398 SSAAGGAITTPAG
+398 SSAAGGTVTTPAG
-411 GSATGSPNAPSTDTG
+411 GSTTGSPNAPSTDMGT
-426 AGSTSSPSTG
+426 GSTSSPSTG

-449 NSSSNAPSGTPS
+449 SSSSNAPSGTPS
-461 DSAAGSNGSADAGG
+461 DSAAGSNGSADADG

-489 SGGTSD
+489 NGDTSD
-495 NGASSDAGTQGS
+495 NGTSSGAGTQGS

-522 KDGTDSKDDGGKGQ
+522 KDGADSKDDGGKGQ
-536 GDKSVKAKAKA
+536 GDKGINGQGKAMAKA
-547 GSDKADTKSG
+547 GADRADTKSD

>member
-1 MKPKHQAIVAG
+1 MKLKHQAIVAG

-24 IPMFAQTDTVQ
+24 VPMFAQTDTVQ

-42 ANADPITDVDAKQPA
+42 ANADPITDVDAKQPT

-63 ADEYSEAVDPSSL
+63 GDEYSEAVDSSSL

-83 MMATSS
+83 IMATSS
-89 SSLQPKALSSEM
+89 SSLQPMALSSEL

-145 NYNPQKYGMFKAV
+145 NYNSQKYGMFKAV
-158 IDRGSELKRDVD
+158 IDRGSELKRDAD
-170 DVIYDEKTHKLTE
+170 DVIYDKKTHKLTE

-195 YAADPQEFSALQD
+195 YSADPQEFSALQD

-283 TNPSTNQY
+283 TNTSTNQY

-307 TYLAQHKTENDA
+307 TYLSQHKTENDA

-338 TSDTGTDS
+338 TSDTGTGS
-346 GNGSTSDTGTDSGN
+346 GNGSGS

-370 GSGSDSGAGSG
+370 GSGS
-381 TGSTDQP
+381 TDQP
-388 SQGAGSVGGG
+388 SQGAGGS

-411 GSATGSPNAPSTDTG
+411 GSTTGSPNAPSTDAG

-436 GGADSGDGSTSGG
+436 SGTDSGDGSTSGG
-449 NSSSNAPSGTPS
+449 SSSSNAPSGAPS
-461 DSAAGSNGSADAGG
+461 DSAAGSNGSADADG

-480 AGDANGGAT
+480 AGDTNGGAT
-489 SGGTSD
+489 NGDTSD
-495 NGASSDAGTQGS
+495 NGASSGAGTQGS

-522 KDGTDSKDDGGKGQ
+522 KDSADSKDDGDKGQ
-536 GDKSVKAKAKA
+536 GDKGISGQGKAKA
-547 GSDKADTKSG
+547 GADKADTKSD
-557 EVEKLPATADASTIG
+557 EAEKLPATADASTIG

-590 KRRSAEKVPFEDGFR
+590 KRHSAEKVPFEDGFR

>member
-63 ADEYSEAVDPSSL
+63 GDEYSEAVDSSSL

-83 MMATSS
+83 IMATSS
-89 SSLQPKALSSEM
+89 SSLQPKALSSEL

-158 IDRGSELKRDVD
+158 IDRGGELKRDAD
-170 DVIYDEKTHKLTE
+170 DVIYDKKTHKLTE

-283 TNPSTNQY
+283 TNTSTNQY
-291 AASYANRYTR
+291 AASYANRYER

-319 NKDTAGSGS
+319 NKDTSGSGSDTGSDAGAGSGS
-328 DAGSDSGNGS
+328 GAGSDSNNGS
-338 TSDTGTDS
+338 GS
-346 GNGSTSDTGTDSGN
+346 GA
-360 GTGSDSGTGS
+360 GSDSGTGS
-370 GSGSDSGAGSG
+370 GSGS
-381 TGSTDQP
+381 TDQP
-388 SQGAGSVGGG
+388 SQGEGSAGGG
-398 SSAAGGAITTPAG
+398 SSAVGGAITTPAG
-411 GSATGSPNAPSTDTG
+411 GSTTGSPNAPSADAG

-436 GGADSGDGSTSGG
+436 GGTDSGDGSTSGSS
-449 NSSSNAPSGTPS
+449 SSSNVPSGAPS

-489 SGGTSD
+489 NGDTSD
-495 NGASSDAGTQGS
+495 NGASSGAGTQGS

-522 KDGTDSKDDGGKGQ
+522 KGGTDSKDDGGKGQ
-536 GDKSVKAKAKA
+536 GDKGINGQGKVGA
-547 GSDKADTKSG
+547 DKADMKSD

-590 KRRSAEKVPFEDGFR
+590 KRHSAEKVPFEDGFR

>member
-24 IPMFAQTDTVQ
+24 VPMFAQTDTVQ

-158 IDRGSELKRDVD
+158 IDRGSELKRDAD
-170 DVIYDEKTHKLTE
+170 DVIYDKKTHKLTE

-217 PVERIV
+217 PVECIV

-228 DLSGRADCLKGLCWG
+228 DLSGRADCLKGLYWG

-283 TNPSTNQY
+283 TNTSTNQY

-338 TSDTGTDS
+338 ASD
-346 GNGSTSDTGTDSGN
+346 
-360 GTGSDSGTGS
+360 TGSDSDNGS
-370 GSGSDSGAGSG
+370 GSG

-388 SQGAGSVGGG
+388 SQGAGGG

-411 GSATGSPNAPSTDTG
+411 GSTTGSTNVPSTDAG

-449 NSSSNAPSGTPS
+449 SSSSNAPSGTPS

-489 SGGTSD
+489 GGDTSD
-495 NGASSDAGTQGS
+495 NGASSGAGTQGS
-507 GSTSLPSTDGKPDGG
+507 GSTSLPSTDGKPDDG
-522 KDGTDSKDDGGKGQ
+522 KDGADSKDDGGKGQ
-536 GDKSVKAKAKA
+536 GDKSVNGQGKAKA
-547 GSDKADTKSG
+547 GADKADTKSD

>member
-24 IPMFAQTDTVQ
+24 IPMFAQTDTIQ

-63 ADEYSEAVDPSSL
+63 GDEYSEAVDSSSL

-83 MMATSS
+83 IMATSS
-89 SSLQPKALSSEM
+89 SSLQPMALSSEL

-158 IDRGSELKRDVD
+158 IDRGSELKRDAD
-170 DVIYDEKTHKLTE
+170 DVIYDKKTHKLTE

-283 TNPSTNQY
+283 TNTSTNQY
-291 AASYANRYTR
+291 AASYANRYER

-319 NKDTAGSGS
+319 NKDTSGSGSDTDSDAGAGSGS
-328 DAGSDSGNGS
+328 DNGS
-338 TSDTGTDS
+338 GS
-346 GNGSTSDTGTDSGN
+346 GAS
-360 GTGSDSGTGS
+360 SDSGTGS
-370 GSGSDSGAGSG
+370 GSGS
-381 TGSTDQP
+381 TDQP
-388 SQGAGSVGGG
+388 SQGTGGG
-398 SSAAGGAITTPAG
+398 SSAAGGTVTTPAG
-411 GSATGSPNAPSTDTG
+411 GGTTGSPNAPSTDAGT
-426 AGSTSSPSTG
+426 GSTSSPSTG

-449 NSSSNAPSGTPS
+449 SSSSNAPSGTPS
-461 DSAAGSNGSADAGG
+461 DSAAGSNGSADADG

-480 AGDANGGAT
+480 AENANGGAT
-489 SGGTSD
+489 NGDTSD
-495 NGASSDAGTQGS
+495 NGASSGAGTQGS
-507 GSTSLPSTDGKPDGG
+507 GSTSLPSTGEKPDGG
-522 KDGTDSKDDGGKGQ
+522 KDSTDSKDDGGKGQ
-536 GDKSVKAKAKA
+536 GDKGVNGQGKAKA
-547 GSDKADTKSG
+547 GADRADTKSD

>member
-12 LALSLTLGVAAP
+12 LALSLSLGVAAP

-35 QQDIAGN
+35 QQDIVGN
-42 ANADPITDVDAKQPA
+42 ADADPITDVDAKQPA

-63 ADEYSEAVDPSSL
+63 GDEYSEAVDSSSL

-83 MMATSS
+83 IMATSS
-89 SSLQPKALSSEM
+89 SSLQPMALSSEM

-158 IDRGSELKRDVD
+158 IDRGSELKRDAD
-170 DVIYDEKTHKLTE
+170 DVIYDKKTHKLTE

-195 YAADPQEFSALQD
+195 YAADSQEFSALQD

-283 TNPSTNQY
+283 TNTSTNQY

-319 NKDTAGSGS
+319 NKDTSGSGSDTGSDAGAGSGS
-328 DAGSDSGNGS
+328 GAGSDSNNGS
-338 TSDTGTDS
+338 
-346 GNGSTSDTGTDSGN
+346 
-360 GTGSDSGTGS
+360 GSDSGTGS
-370 GSGSDSGAGSG
+370 GSGS
-381 TGSTDQP
+381 TDQP
-388 SQGAGSVGGG
+388 SQGAGGG

-411 GSATGSPNAPSTDTG
+411 GSTTGSPNAPSTDAG
-426 AGSTSSPSTG
+426 AGSTSSPDAGSS
-436 GGADSGDGSTSGG
+436 ADSGNGSASSGD
-449 NSSSNAPSGTPS
+449 SSSNAPSGAPS
-461 DSAAGSNGSADAGG
+461 DSVAGSNGSADAGG

-489 SGGTSD
+489 NGDTSD
-495 NGASSDAGTQGS
+495 NGASSGAGTQGS
-507 GSTSLPSTDGKPDGG
+507 GSTSLPSTGEKPDGG
-522 KDGTDSKDDGGKGQ
+522 KDSTDSKDDGGKGQ
-536 GDKSVKAKAKA
+536 GDKGVNGQGKAKA
-547 GSDKADTKSG
+547 GADKADMKSG

>member
-24 IPMFAQTDTVQ
+24 VPMFAQTDTVQ

-42 ANADPITDVDAKQPA
+42 ANADPITDVDAKQPT

-63 ADEYSEAVDPSSL
+63 GDEYSEAVDSSSL

-83 MMATSS
+83 IMATSS
-89 SSLQPKALSSEM
+89 SSLQPMALSSEL

-145 NYNPQKYGMFKAV
+145 SYNPQKYGMFKAV
-158 IDRGSELKRDVD
+158 IDRGSELKRDAD
-170 DVIYDEKTHKLTE
+170 DVIYDKKTHKLTE

-275 CDALIDYM
+275 CDALVDYM
-283 TNPSTNQY
+283 TNTSTNQY
-291 AASYANRYTR
+291 AASYANRYER

-319 NKDTAGSGS
+319 NKDTSGSGSDTGSDVGAGSGS
-328 DAGSDSGNGS
+328 GAGSDSNNGA
-338 TSDTGTDS
+338 
-346 GNGSTSDTGTDSGN
+346 
-360 GTGSDSGTGS
+360 GSDSGTGS
-370 GSGSDSGAGSG
+370 GSGS
-381 TGSTDQP
+381 TDQP
-388 SQGAGSVGGG
+388 SQGAGGG

-411 GSATGSPNAPSTDTG
+411 GSTTGSPNAPSTDAG

-436 GGADSGDGSTSGG
+436 SGADSGNGSASSGG
-449 NSSSNAPSGTPS
+449 SSSNAPSGAPS

-489 SGGTSD
+489 NGDASG
-495 NGASSDAGTQGS
+495 NGASSGAGTQGS
-507 GSTSLPSTDGKPDGG
+507 GSTSLPSADGKPDDG
-522 KDGTDSKDDGGKGQ
+522 KDSTDSKDDGGKGQ
-536 GDKSVKAKAKA
+536 GDKSVNDQGKAKA
-547 GSDKADTKSG
+547 GADKADTKSD

-590 KRRSAEKVPFEDGFR
+590 KRHSAEKVPFEDGFR

>member
-63 ADEYSEAVDPSSL
+63 ADEYSEVVDPSPL
-76 MTLSFNS
+76 MTLSLNS
-83 MMATSS
+83 IMATSS

-158 IDRGSELKRDVD
+158 IDRGSELKRDAD
-170 DVIYDEKTHKLTE
+170 DVIYDKKTHKLTE

-283 TNPSTNQY
+283 TNTSTNQY
-291 AASYANRYTR
+291 AASYANRYER

-319 NKDTAGSGS
+319 NKDTSGSGSDTGSDVGAGSGS
-328 DAGSDSGNGS
+328 GAGSDSNNGS
-338 TSDTGTDS
+338 
-346 GNGSTSDTGTDSGN
+346 GS

-370 GSGSDSGAGSG
+370 GSGS
-381 TGSTDQP
+381 TDQP
-388 SQGAGSVGGG
+388 SQGEGSAGGG
-398 SSAAGGAITTPAG
+398 SSAAGGTVTTPAG
-411 GSATGSPNAPSTDTG
+411 GSTTGSPNAPSTDMGT
-426 AGSTSSPSTG
+426 GSTSSPSTG

-449 NSSSNAPSGTPS
+449 SSSSNAPSGTPS
-461 DSAAGSNGSADAGG
+461 DSAAGSNGSADADG

-489 SGGTSD
+489 NGDTSD
-495 NGASSDAGTQGS
+495 NGASSGAGTQGS

-522 KDGTDSKDDGGKGQ
+522 KDGADSKDDGGKGQ
-536 GDKSVKAKAKA
+536 GDKGINGQGKAMAKA
-547 GSDKADTKSG
+547 GADRADTKSD
-557 EVEKLPATADASTIG
+557 EVEKLPATADDSTIG

>member
-35 QQDIAGN
+35 QQDIVGN
-42 ANADPITDVDAKQPA
+42 ADADPITDVDAKQPA

-63 ADEYSEAVDPSSL
+63 GDEYSEAVDSSSL

-83 MMATSS
+83 IMATSS
-89 SSLQPKALSSEM
+89 SSLQPMALSSEL

-170 DVIYDEKTHKLTE
+170 DVIYDKKTHKLTE

-195 YAADPQEFSALQD
+195 YAADSQEFSALQD

-252 CQKFFKMANL
+252 CQKFFKMADL

-283 TNPSTNQY
+283 TNTSTNQY

-319 NKDTAGSGS
+319 NKDTSGSGSDTGSDAGAGSGS
-328 DAGSDSGNGS
+328 GAGSDSNNGS
-338 TSDTGTDS
+338 GS
-346 GNGSTSDTGTDSGN
+346 GA
-360 GTGSDSGTGS
+360 GSDSGTGS
-370 GSGSDSGAGSG
+370 GSGS
-381 TGSTDQP
+381 TDQP
-388 SQGAGSVGGG
+388 SQGTGGG
-398 SSAAGGAITTPAG
+398 SSAAGGTVTTPAG
-411 GSATGSPNAPSTDTG
+411 GSTTGSPNAPSTDAGT
-426 AGSTSSPSTG
+426 GSTSSPSTG

-449 NSSSNAPSGTPS
+449 SSSSNAPSGTPS
-461 DSAAGSNGSADAGG
+461 DSAAGSNGSADADG

-489 SGGTSD
+489 NGDTSD
-495 NGASSDAGTQGS
+495 NGAFSGAGTQGS
-507 GSTSLPSTDGKPDGG
+507 GSTSLPSTGEKPDGG
-522 KDGTDSKDDGGKGQ
+522 KDSTDSKDDGGKGQ
-536 GDKSVKAKAKA
+536 GDKSANGQGKA
-547 GSDKADTKSG
+547 KADTKSD

>member
-63 ADEYSEAVDPSSL
+63 ADEYSEVVDPSPL
-76 MTLSFNS
+76 MTLSLNS
-83 MMATSS
+83 IMATSS

-158 IDRGSELKRDVD
+158 IDRGSELKRDAD
-170 DVIYDEKTHKLTE
+170 DVIYDKKTHKLTE

-283 TNPSTNQY
+283 TNTSTNQY
-291 AASYANRYTR
+291 AASYANRYER

-319 NKDTAGSGS
+319 NKDTSGSGSDTGSDVGAGSGS
-328 DAGSDSGNGS
+328 GAGSDSNNGS
-338 TSDTGTDS
+338 
-346 GNGSTSDTGTDSGN
+346 GS

-370 GSGSDSGAGSG
+370 GSGS
-381 TGSTDQP
+381 TDQP
-388 SQGAGSVGGG
+388 SQGEGSAGGG
-398 SSAAGGAITTPAG
+398 SSAAGGTVTMPAG
-411 GSATGSPNAPSTDTG
+411 GSTTGSPNAPSTDMGT
-426 AGSTSSPSTG
+426 GSTSSPSTG

-449 NSSSNAPSGTPS
+449 SSSSNAPSGTPS
-461 DSAAGSNGSADAGG
+461 DSAAGSNGSADADG

-489 SGGTSD
+489 NGDTSD
-495 NGASSDAGTQGS
+495 NGASSGAGTQGS

-522 KDGTDSKDDGGKGQ
+522 KDGADSKDDGGKGQ
-536 GDKSVKAKAKA
+536 GDKGINGQGKAMAKA
-547 GSDKADTKSG
+547 GADRADTKSD

>member
-24 IPMFAQTDTVQ
+24 IPMFAQTDTAQ
-35 QQDIAGN
+35 QQDAVGN
-42 ANADPITDVDAKQPA
+42 ADADPITDVDATQPA

-63 ADEYSEAVDPSSL
+63 ADEYSEGMGAASI

-83 MMATSS
+83 VMATSS
-89 SSLQPKALSSEM
+89 SSLQPLALSSEM
-101 KYFAQNESGS
+101 KYFAENESGS

-158 IDRGSELKRDVD
+158 IDRGSELKRDAD
-170 DVIYDEKTHKLTE
+170 DVIYDKKTHKLTE

-283 TNPSTNQY
+283 TNTSTNQY

-338 TSDTGTDS
+338 ASDTGTDS
-346 GNGSTSDTGTDSGN
+346 GNGSGSGA
-360 GTGSDSGTGS
+360 GSDSGTGS
-370 GSGSDSGAGSG
+370 GSGS
-381 TGSTDQP
+381 TDQP
-388 SQGAGSVGGG
+388 SQGAGGG
-398 SSAAGGAITTPAG
+398 SSAAGGAVTTPAG
-411 GSATGSPNAPSTDTG
+411 GSTTGSPNAPSTDAG

-436 GGADSGDGSTSGG
+436 SGTDSGDGSTSGG
-449 NSSSNAPSGTPS
+449 SSSSNAPSGTPS
-461 DSAAGSNGSADAGG
+461 DSAAGSNGSADADG

-480 AGDANGGAT
+480 VGDANGGAA
-489 SGGTSD
+489 SGDTSD
-495 NGASSDAGTQGS
+495 NGASSGAGTQGS
-507 GSTSLPSTDGKPDGG
+507 GSTSLPGTDGKSDGG
-522 KDGTDSKDDGGKGQ
+522 KDGADSKDDGGKGQ
-536 GDKSVKAKAKA
+536 GDKSANGQAKAKAKA
-547 GSDKADTKSG
+547 GADKADTKSD

-590 KRRSAEKVPFEDGFR
+590 KRHSAEKVPFEDGFR

>member
-24 IPMFAQTDTVQ
+24 VPMFAQTDTVQ

-63 ADEYSEAVDPSSL
+63 GDEYSEAVDSSSL

-83 MMATSS
+83 IMATSS
-89 SSLQPKALSSEM
+89 SSLQPMALSSEL

-158 IDRGSELKRDVD
+158 IDRGSELKRDAD
-170 DVIYDEKTHKLTE
+170 DVIYDKKTHKLTE

-283 TNPSTNQY
+283 TNTSTNQY

-307 TYLAQHKTENDA
+307 TYLAQHKTENDS
-319 NKDTAGSGS
+319 NKDTSGSGS
-328 DAGSDSGNGS
+328 DTGSDAGAGSDSNNGA
-338 TSDTGTDS
+338 GS
-346 GNGSTSDTGTDSGN
+346 GA
-360 GTGSDSGTGS
+360 GSDSGTGS
-370 GSGSDSGAGSG
+370 GSGS
-381 TGSTDQP
+381 TDQP
-388 SQGAGSVGGG
+388 SQGAGGG

-411 GSATGSPNAPSTDTG
+411 GSTTGSSNAPSTDAGTG
-426 AGSTSSPSTG
+426 SASSPSAG
-436 GGADSGDGSTSGG
+436 GGADSGNGSTSSSGS
-449 NSSSNAPSGTPS
+449 NSDTPSSAPS
-461 DSAAGSNGSADAGG
+461 DSATGSNGSADANG
-475 DSGDD
+475 DSGSD
-480 AGDANGGAT
+480 AGDANGSVT
-489 SGGTSD
+489 SGDASG
-495 NGASSDAGTQGS
+495 NGASSGAGTQGS
-507 GSTSLPSTDGKPDGG
+507 GSTSLPNTDGKSDGG
-522 KDGTDSKDDGGKGQ
+522 KDGADSKDDGGKGQ
-536 GDKSVKAKAKA
+536 GDKSANGQAKAKA
-547 GSDKADTKSG
+547 GADKADTKSD

-590 KRRSAEKVPFEDGFR
+590 KRHSAEKVPFEDGFR

>member
-63 ADEYSEAVDPSSL
+63 ADEYSEAVDSSSL

-83 MMATSS
+83 IMATSS
-89 SSLQPKALSSEM
+89 SSLQPMALSSEM

-158 IDRGSELKRDVD
+158 IDRGSELKRDTD
-170 DVIYDEKTHKLTE
+170 DVIYDKKTHKLTE

-283 TNPSTNQY
+283 TNTSTNQY
-291 AASYANRYTR
+291 AASYANRYER

-319 NKDTAGSGS
+319 NKDTSGSGSDTDSDAGAGSGS
-328 DAGSDSGNGS
+328 DNGS
-338 TSDTGTDS
+338 GS
-346 GNGSTSDTGTDSGN
+346 GAS
-360 GTGSDSGTGS
+360 SDSGTGS
-370 GSGSDSGAGSG
+370 GSGS
-381 TGSTDQP
+381 TDQP
-388 SQGAGSVGGG
+388 SQGTGGG
-398 SSAAGGAITTPAG
+398 SSAAGGTVTTPAG
-411 GSATGSPNAPSTDTG
+411 GGTTGSPNAPSTDAG

-436 GGADSGDGSTSGG
+436 SGADSGNGSASSGD
-449 NSSSNAPSGTPS
+449 SSSNAPSGAPS
-461 DSAAGSNGSADAGG
+461 DSAAGSNGSADADG

-480 AGDANGGAT
+480 AGDANGGAA
-489 SGGTSD
+489 SGDTSD
-495 NGASSDAGTQGS
+495 NGASSGAGTQGS
-507 GSTSLPSTDGKPDGG
+507 GSTSLPGTDGKSDGG
-522 KDGTDSKDDGGKGQ
+522 KDGADSKDDGGKGQ
-536 GDKSVKAKAKA
+536 GDKSANGQAKAKA
-547 GSDKADTKSG
+547 GADKADTKSD

-590 KRRSAEKVPFEDGFR
+590 KRHSAEKVPFEDGFR

>member
-63 ADEYSEAVDPSSL
+63 GDEYSEAVDSSSL

-83 MMATSS
+83 IMATSS

-111 NYNLGFSY
+111 NYNLGFNY

-158 IDRGSELKRDVD
+158 IDRGGELKRDAD
-170 DVIYDEKTHKLTE
+170 DVIYDKKTHKLTE

-283 TNPSTNQY
+283 TNTSTNQY

-319 NKDTAGSGS
+319 NKDTSGSGSDTGSDAGVGSGSGAGSGS
-328 DAGSDSGNGS
+328 DNGAGSGA
-338 TSDTGTDS
+338 
-346 GNGSTSDTGTDSGN
+346 
-360 GTGSDSGTGS
+360 
-370 GSGSDSGAGSG
+370 GSDSGAGSG
-381 TGSTDQP
+381 SGSTDQP
-388 SQGAGSVGGG
+388 SQGEGSAGGG

-411 GSATGSPNAPSTDTG
+411 GSTTGSSNTPSTDAGT
-426 AGSTSSPSTG
+426 GSTSSPSTG
-436 GGADSGDGSTSGG
+436 SGTNSGDGSTSGSS
-449 NSSSNAPSGTPS
+449 SSSNAPSGAPS
-461 DSAAGSNGSADAGG
+461 DSAAGSNGSANAGG

-480 AGDANGGAT
+480 AGDADGGAT
-489 SGGTSD
+489 NGDTSD
-495 NGASSDAGTQGS
+495 NGASSGAGTQGS
-507 GSTSLPSTDGKPDGG
+507 GSTSLPNTDGKPDDG
-522 KDGTDSKDDGGKGQ
+522 KDGADSKDNGGKGQ
-536 GDKSVKAKAKA
+536 GDKDVNGQGKAMAKA
-547 GSDKADTKSG
+547 GADKADTKSG

-584 GAVVVG
+584 GAVVAG

>member
-83 MMATSS
+83 IMATSS

-101 KYFAQNESGS
+101 KYFAENESGS

-158 IDRGSELKRDVD
+158 IDRGSELKRDAD
-170 DVIYDEKTHKLTE
+170 DVIYDKKTHKLTE

-262 SNDMSDEQ
+262 SNDMSDKQ

-283 TNPSTNQY
+283 TNTSTNQY
-291 AASYANRYTR
+291 AASYANRYER

-338 TSDTGTDS
+338 
-346 GNGSTSDTGTDSGN
+346 GS

-370 GSGSDSGAGSG
+370 GSGS
-381 TGSTDQP
+381 TDQP
-388 SQGAGSVGGG
+388 SQGEGSVGGG

-411 GSATGSPNAPSTDTG
+411 GSTTGSPNAPSTDAGT
-426 AGSTSSPSTG
+426 GSTSSPDAGS
-436 GGADSGDGSTSGG
+436 GADSGDGSTSGG
-449 NSSSNAPSGTPS
+449 SSSSNAPSGTPS

-480 AGDANGGAT
+480 AGDADGGAA
-489 SGGTSD
+489 SGDTSD
-495 NGASSDAGTQGS
+495 NGASSGAGTQGS
-507 GSTSLPSTDGKPDGG
+507 GSTLLPSTDGKPDDG
-522 KDGTDSKDDGGKGQ
+522 KDGADSKGKGGKGQ
-536 GDKSVKAKAKA
+536 GDKSADSQGKAKA
-547 GSDKADTKSG
+547 GSDKADTKSD

-584 GAVVVG
+584 GAVAVG
-590 KRRSAEKVPFEDGFR
+590 KRHSAEKVPFEDGFR

>member
-35 QQDIAGN
+35 QQDVAGN

-89 SSLQPKALSSEM
+89 SSLQPMALSSEM
-101 KYFAQNESGS
+101 KYFAENESGS

-283 TNPSTNQY
+283 TNTSTNQY

-346 GNGSTSDTGTDSGN
+346 GNGTGS

-370 GSGSDSGAGSG
+370 GS
-381 TGSTDQP
+381 GSTDQP

-398 SSAAGGAITTPAG
+398 SSAAGGTVTTPAG
-411 GSATGSPNAPSTDTG
+411 GSTTGSSNAPSTDTG
-426 AGSTSSPSTG
+426 AGSTSSPDAGS
-436 GGADSGDGSTSGG
+436 GADSGNGSASSGG
-449 NSSSNAPSGTPS
+449 SSSNVPSGTPS
-461 DSAAGSNGSADAGG
+461 DSAAGSNGSADADG
-475 DSGDD
+475 DSCDD
-480 AGDANGGAT
+480 AGDANGGAA
-489 SGGTSD
+489 SGDASG
-495 NGASSDAGTQGS
+495 NGSPSNADAPGS
-507 GSTSLPSTDGKPDGG
+507 GSTSLPSTDAKSDGG

-536 GDKSVKAKAKA
+536 GDKSANGQAKAKA
-547 GSDKADTKSG
+547 GADKADTKSD
-557 EVEKLPATADASTIG
+557 EAEKLPATADASTIG

>member
-42 ANADPITDVDAKQPA
+42 ANADPIADVDAKQPA

-63 ADEYSEAVDPSSL
+63 GDEYSEAVDSSSL

-83 MMATSS
+83 IMATSS
-89 SSLQPKALSSEM
+89 SSLQPMALSSEL

-158 IDRGSELKRDVD
+158 IDRGSELKRDAD
-170 DVIYDEKTHKLTE
+170 DVIYDKKTHKLTE

-195 YAADPQEFSALQD
+195 YAADSQEFSALQD

-283 TNPSTNQY
+283 TNTSTNQY
-291 AASYANRYTR
+291 AASYANRYER

-319 NKDTAGSGS
+319 NKDTSGSGSDTGSDAGAGSGS
-328 DAGSDSGNGS
+328 GAGSDSDNGS
-338 TSDTGTDS
+338 
-346 GNGSTSDTGTDSGN
+346 GS
-360 GTGSDSGTGS
+360 GTGFDSGTGS
-370 GSGSDSGAGSG
+370 GSGS
-381 TGSTDQP
+381 TDQP
-388 SQGAGSVGGG
+388 SQGAGGG

-411 GSATGSPNAPSTDTG
+411 GSTTGSPNAPSTDAG

-436 GGADSGDGSTSGG
+436 SGANSGDGSTSG
-449 NSSSNAPSGTPS
+449 SSSNSSAPSGASS

-480 AGDANGGAT
+480 AGDANGGAA
-489 SGGTSD
+489 SGDTSD
-495 NGASSDAGTQGS
+495 NGASSGAGTQGS
-507 GSTSLPSTDGKPDGG
+507 GSTSLPGTDGKSDGG
-522 KDGTDSKDDGGKGQ
+522 KDGADSKDDGGKGQ
-536 GDKSVKAKAKA
+536 GDKSANGQAKAKA
-547 GSDKADTKSG
+547 GADKADTKSG

-584 GAVVVG
+584 GAVVAG
-590 KRRSAEKVPFEDGFR
+590 KRCSAEKVPFEDGFR

>member
-63 ADEYSEAVDPSSL
+63 GDEYSEAVDSSSL

-83 MMATSS
+83 IMATSS
-89 SSLQPKALSSEM
+89 SSLQPMALSSEL

-158 IDRGSELKRDVD
+158 IDRGGELKRDVD
-170 DVIYDEKTHKLTE
+170 DVIYDKKTHKLTE

-283 TNPSTNQY
+283 TNTSTNQY

-307 TYLAQHKTENDA
+307 TYLAQHKTEDDA
-319 NKDTAGSGS
+319 NKDTSGSGSDTGSDAGAGSGS
-328 DAGSDSGNGS
+328 GAGSDSNNGS
-338 TSDTGTDS
+338 
-346 GNGSTSDTGTDSGN
+346 GS

-370 GSGSDSGAGSG
+370 GSGS
-381 TGSTDQP
+381 TDQP
-388 SQGAGSVGGG
+388 SQGEGSAGGG
-398 SSAAGGAITTPAG
+398 SSAAGGTVTTPAG
-411 GSATGSPNAPSTDTG
+411 GSTTGSTNAPSTDTG
-426 AGSTSSPSTG
+426 AGSTSSPDAGSD
-436 GGADSGDGSTSGG
+436 ADSGNGSASSGG
-449 NSSSNAPSGTPS
+449 SSSDAPSSAPSGGAT
-461 DSAAGSNGSADAGG
+461 GSNGSVDADG

-480 AGDANGGAT
+480 AGDANDGAT
-489 SGGTSD
+489 NGDTSD
-495 NGASSDAGTQGS
+495 NGASSGAGTQGS
-507 GSTSLPSTDGKPDGG
+507 GSTSLPNTDGKPDGG
-522 KDGTDSKDDGGKGQ
+522 KDSADSKDDGGKGQ
-536 GDKSVKAKAKA
+536 GDKGINGQGKAKA
-547 GSDKADTKSG
+547 GADKADTKSD
-557 EVEKLPATADASTIG
+557 EAEKLPATADASTIG

-590 KRRSAEKVPFEDGFR
+590 KRHSAEKVPFEDGFR